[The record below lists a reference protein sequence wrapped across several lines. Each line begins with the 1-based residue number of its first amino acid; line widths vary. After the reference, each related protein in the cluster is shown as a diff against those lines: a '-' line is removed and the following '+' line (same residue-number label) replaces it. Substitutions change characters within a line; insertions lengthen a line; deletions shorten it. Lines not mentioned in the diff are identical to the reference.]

1 MQLPSRPSLQTALGG
16 SVIELEHQEEGQTL
30 LGSGASEAAPS
41 PPQSC
46 TQKKSAKEDKGR
58 KFGPADRSCDHF
70 WPLSIR
76 PFDLCA
82 RTPRSRSFS
91 STGPAPPF
99 HHINFLGQKVFVR
112 SATPPEV
119 SYWAAFLSTYTKPH
133 RTFSRKGVIVAQ
145 ANKFIDPFRYIP
157 NESEGA
163 IGGLCGSA
171 LVAALDGRVKKAYPN
186 AGTWLEEREEDG
198 DEAPIC
204 FDKQILETQPIY
216 YSSTVPTN
224 QLVLPHKMNERD
236 QHDLV
241 INGPQNFTPPASRM
255 YKNVARKQVR
265 RPSGLRTIAVSE
277 AQEDLVDEVNSWN
290 FDRSQRRYAN
300 FAAMA
305 SRLSSV
311 TGEGDGDLS
320 GPVEVDTNPNPTGA
334 NSECSVGQSGVEL
347 GAEELA
353 LVRRGLEVLGM
364 QEDSDSSDS
373 EDDDF
378 WDDDDIGLSD
388 EDEDSSPRAR
398 ERNFSIHAGY
408 RASEFFTAGDTF
420 PPMQVYGPV
429 WPSQS
434 VFGYADNCH
443 PAEAMHDFNE
453 EGDVGLQHRS
463 DHDADFMI
471 QPLHLTNIGTQ
482 DHSNLRFK
490 NTILDSSE
498 DGHALQNT
506 STNSIQQDH
515 FLPSAS
521 DVETAVHESSEGR
534 YASYQNLIE
543 QRSQRPDSLAT
554 DGHQTLSSLWS
565 AIGSF
570 SHHNYSEERIGR
582 IQNWVHQQQQQQQP
596 IRPKLEGKY
605 KLDHLKA
612 IIEKRKAA
620 AMLRASSLEWG
631 SGSVR
636 DISRGAGYYSRRS
649 TICKKNES
657 YLDNPVGGV
666 LWFLFLFVCFLY
678 VWDLL
683 P

>member
-1 MQLPSRPSLQTALGG
+1 MQLHSRPSLQAALGG
-16 SVIELEHQEEGQTL
+16 SVIELEHQEEGKTL

-41 PPQSC
+41 PPQSP
-46 TQKKSAKEDKGR
+46 TQNNSAEEDKGR

-82 RTPRSRSFS
+82 RTPRSRAFS
-91 STGPAPPF
+91 STGTATPF

-145 ANKFIDPFRYIP
+145 ANQFIDPFRYIP
-157 NESEGA
+157 NGSEVA
-163 IGGLCGSA
+163 IEELCGSA

-204 FDKQILETQPIY
+204 FDKQSLKMQPIY

-241 INGPQNFTPPASRM
+241 INGPRNFTPPASRM
-255 YKNVARKQVR
+255 YKNVARKHVR

-277 AQEDLVDEVNSWN
+277 EQEDLVDEVNAWK

-300 FAAMA
+300 FASTA
-305 SRLSSV
+305 SRLSV
-311 TGEGDGDLS
+311 TGEGDRDTG
-320 GPVEVDTNPNPTGA
+320 GRVEADTNPNPTGA
-334 NSECSVGQSGVEL
+334 NFECSVGQSGVEL

-353 LVRRGLEVLGM
+353 VVRRGLEVLGM

-373 EDDDF
+373 EE
-378 WDDDDIGLSD
+378 DDICDGDGIGFSD
-388 EDEDSSPRAR
+388 EDEDSPPCAR
-398 ERNFSIHAGY
+398 ERNVSTYVGY
-408 RASEFFTAGDTF
+408 PASEVFTADDTF
-420 PPMQVYGPV
+420 PSMQVYGPV
-429 WPSQS
+429 GPSQPIS
-434 VFGYADNCH
+434 ERADNCH
-443 PAEAMHDFNE
+443 PAEAMHDFSE
-453 EGDVGLQHRS
+453 EGDVGLQRDS
-463 DHDADFMI
+463 DHGADFI
-471 QPLHLTNIGTQ
+471 TQPLHLTDIGTQ
-482 DHSNLRFK
+482 YNSSLRFE

-498 DGHALQNT
+498 DGLALQNT
-506 STNSIQQDH
+506 STSSIQQDH

-521 DVETAVHESSEGR
+521 DVERAVHESSEER
-534 YASYQNLIE
+534 YASYQNLIK
-543 QRSQRPDSLAT
+543 QRSQRSDSLAT
-554 DGHQTLSSLWS
+554 DVRQTLSSLRS

-570 SHHNYSEERIGR
+570 SPHNYSEGR
-582 IQNWVHQQQQQQQP
+582 IERVQHWVHQQQQQQS

-605 KLDHLKA
+605 KLGRLKA
-612 IIEKRKAA
+612 IIEERKPAA
-620 AMLRASSLEWG
+620 VLTASSLERG
-631 SGSVR
+631 SGCVR
-636 DISRGAGYYSRRS
+636 DISRGAGYCSKQPR
-649 TICKKNES
+649 ICKKDES
-657 YLDNPVGGV
+657 YLDHPVGGV

-678 VWDLL
+678 MWDLL

>member
-1 MQLPSRPSLQTALGG
+1 M
-16 SVIELEHQEEGQTL
+16 ELEHQEEGQTL

-41 PPQSC
+41 PPQLS
-46 TQKKSAKEDKGR
+46 TQNKSAEEDKGR

-82 RTPRSRSFS
+82 RTPRSPRSFC

-157 NESEGA
+157 NGSEGA
-163 IGGLCGSA
+163 IKELCGSA
-171 LVAALDGRVKKAYPN
+171 LVTALEGRVKKAYPN
-186 AGTWLEEREEDG
+186 AGTWLEEREEVG

-204 FDKQILETQPIY
+204 FDKQSLKTQPIY

-241 INGPQNFTPPASRM
+241 INGPRNFTPPASRM
-255 YKNVARKQVR
+255 YKNVARKQMR

-277 AQEDLVDEVNSWN
+277 EQEDLVDEVNAWK
-290 FDRSQRRYAN
+290 FDRSQRRYAT
-300 FAAMA
+300 FAATA

-311 TGEGDGDLS
+311 TGEGDRDMG

-378 WDDDDIGLSD
+378 CDDDDIGLSD
-388 EDEDSSPRAR
+388 EDEDSPPCSR
-398 ERNFSIHAGY
+398 EHNVNIHAGY
-408 RASEFFTAGDTF
+408 RASEVFTAGDTF

-429 WPSQS
+429 GPSQS
-434 VFGYADNCH
+434 VSGHADNCH

-453 EGDVGLQHRS
+453 EGDIGLQHHS
-463 DHDADFMI
+463 DHGADFI
-471 QPLHLTNIGTQ
+471 TQPLHLTDIGTQ
-482 DHSNLRFK
+482 DNSRLRFE
-490 NTILDSSE
+490 NAIPDSSD
-498 DGHALQNT
+498 DGLALQNT

-515 FLPSAS
+515 FVPSAS
-521 DVETAVHESSEGR
+521 DVETAVHESSEER
-534 YASYQNLIE
+534 YPSYQNLIE
-543 QRSQRPDSLAT
+543 QRSQRSDSLAT
-554 DGHQTLSSLWS
+554 DGRQTLSSLRS

-582 IQNWVHQQQQQQQP
+582 IQHWVHQQQQQQQQS

-612 IIEKRKAA
+612 IIEERKAA
-620 AMLRASSLEWG
+620 AMLTASSLEWG
-631 SGSVR
+631 NGGVR
-636 DISRGAGYYSRRS
+636 DISRGAGYYSKRS
-649 TICKKNES
+649 TICKKDES
-657 YLDNPVGGV
+657 YLDHPVGGV

-678 VWDLL
+678 MWDLL